1 MVIDMNDA
9 KLKTLAQL
17 KAFLD
22 GSAGVA
28 FQPAGDDR
36 ARYEHIGAV
45 LRRFGYRG
53 LGRADKGLVRGHL
66 AHTTGYS
73 RAQVTR
79 LLKRAL
85 KGAPLVKRYCGPAHG
100 FARLYTEQD
109 VVVLAQTDTLHGT
122 LSGPATKR
130 LLVRAL
136 EIYGDTRYARLARI
150 SVAHLYNLRG
160 RASYRDRRRQ
170 WDKTRPTPVAIGIR
184 KAPQPEG
191 RPGFIRIDSVHQ
203 GHQDGLKGLYHIN
216 AVDCVTQWQ
225 LVATCEKLSE
235 AYLLPV
241 IEALLATFPFRIEG
255 FHADNG
261 SEYINHQ
268 VAQMLEKLLVEATQ
282 VTPAPLQRQRLGGNQ
297 ERRCGAQAP
306 GLQPH
311 PAALRRRGQRL
322 LPGLSQPLPEL
333 PSALFVRRGDRR
345 CQGQAQEALPLQRGH
360 DAAGEA
366 RQPARTRA
374 LPQSRYHALRLAAR
388 SNPHQRQRGCT
399 APEPGACGAVSI
411 HQPTTQTL
419 SLMRHR
425 APCGFGDSP
434 AARGSRLSAARFPV
448 DEPMDNPAACPQ
460 LAHRPAAAHQ
470 LHRVSST
477 DSYFQK
483 DPNNPTRSGSYLNW
497 N

>member
-53 LGRADKGLVRGHL
+53 LGRADKGLVRRYL

-85 KGAPLVKRYCGPAHG
+85 KGAPLVKRYRGPAHG

-203 GHQDGLKGLYHIN
+203 GDQDGLKGLYHIN

-225 LVATCEKLSE
+225 LVASCEKLSE

-268 VAQMLEKLLVEATQ
+268 VAQMLEKLLVELTKSRPRHCNDNALVETKNGAVVRKHLGYSHIPQ
-282 VTPAPLQRQRLGGNQ
+282 HFAAEVNVFCRDYLNPYLNFHRPCLFAEEIVDAKGKRKKRYPCKGVMTPLEKLASLPEPERYLKAAITLSGLQR
-297 ERRCGAQAP
+297 
-306 GLQPH
+306 
-311 PAALRRRGQRL
+311 
-322 LPGLSQPLPEL
+322 
-333 PSALFVRRGDRR
+333 
-345 CQGQAQEALPLQRGH
+345 EA
-360 DAAGEA
+360 
-366 RQPARTRA
+366 TRI
-374 LPQSRYHALRLAAR
+374 SDNEAAR
-388 SNPHQRQRGCT
+388 RLNQARVVLFQ
-399 APEPGACGAVSI
+399 SI
-411 HQPTTQTL
+411 N
-419 SLMRHR
+419 R
-425 APCGFGDSP
+425 
-434 AARGSRLSAARFPV
+434 RLKRSA
-448 DEPMDNPAACPQ
+448 
-460 LAHRPAAAHQ
+460 
-470 LHRVSST
+470 
-477 DSYFQK
+477 
-483 DPNNPTRSGSYLNW
+483 
-497 N
+497 